1 MHFFVPHDSTEHEK
15 CVVLI
20 KNKSCIM
27 QQGKKQPKHRKQ
39 YLDGEFNKT
48 NQPYLGTFRN
58 MLNAKISFISL

>member
-1 MHFFVPHDSTEHEK
+1 
-15 CVVLI
+15 
-20 KNKSCIM
+20 M